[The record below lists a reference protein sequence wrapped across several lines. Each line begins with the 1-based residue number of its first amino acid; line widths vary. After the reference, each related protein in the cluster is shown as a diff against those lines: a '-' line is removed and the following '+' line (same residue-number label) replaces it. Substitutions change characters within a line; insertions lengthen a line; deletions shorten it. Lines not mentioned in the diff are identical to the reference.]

1 MVEPVHPLKVGD
13 LDGLKAAPWTEAA
26 DDLGLEQPDHRL
38 GERVV
43 VAVADAAHRRRDPGV
58 AEALGVANGQVLRA
72 AVAVMDQSAAAG
84 RSSGMDR
91 CSK

>member
-1 MVEPVHPLKVGD
+1 MVEPVHPLKGGD

-43 VAVADAAHRRRDPGV
+43 VAVADAALEGAIPASPRRSV
-58 AEALGVANGQVLRA
+58 
-72 AVAVMDQSAAAG
+72 
-84 RSSGMDR
+84 
-91 CSK
+91 